1 MKNTDLEK
9 TPAIQ
14 LEEEKVDGVK
24 SITLDDISKEELIG
38 IISDLQIQLEEKE
51 RPNTFITEPLLI
63 MDDELEELM
72 KSPEFIE
79 GLKVGAKLAGIYTG
93 LVNCGMSLETAQDI
107 AVNHH
112 TLTLNT
118 EALKIQQKT
127 LKRSSG
133 V

>member
-1 MKNTDLEK
+1 MKNTDLET
-9 TPAIQ
+9 TPTIQ

-24 SITLDDISKEELIG
+24 SITLDDISKEELVG
-38 IISDLQIQLEEKE
+38 IISELQLQLEEKE
-51 RPNTFITEPLLI
+51 RPNTFIAEPSLI
-63 MDDELEELM
+63 LDNELEEMM

-79 GLKVGAKLAGIYTG
+79 GLKIGAKLAGIYTG
-93 LVNCGMSLETAQDI
+93 LVSYGMSLETAQDI

-127 LKRSSG
+127 LKRSSS